1 MGTFRGRIERTK
13 RKLKKFVRK
22 LELRRYGVLYLTP
35 ILIALVLALILIV
48 APKLKK
54 HTGWIGV
61 AVRQD
66 ATAGTLV
73 IDDVVPNSPA
83 HDVGM
88 LPGDKILS
96 YNGVAVSDVD
106 TLRLLI
112 HDCYINQLA
121 RIIIERNGRRL
132 VADTRI
138 AERPH
143 R

>member
-1 MGTFRGRIERTK
+1 METIRGRIERTK

-35 ILIALVLALILIV
+35 ILIALVLTLILIV

-54 HTGWIGV
+54 HTGWVGV
-61 AVRQD
+61 QVRQD
-66 ATAGTLV
+66 TQAGALV

-83 HDVGM
+83 YDVGM

-106 TLRLLI
+106 TLKRLI
-112 HDCYINQLA
+112 GDSYIRQSV
-121 RIIIERNGRRL
+121 RIVLDRNGRRL